1 MAALAFCVGRFFP
14 YCSTAVQLLLLL
26 ILGGL
31 VGLGVVIMTRYWKRI
46 KRVNEAS
53 RLARAFLSVASEV
66 DEILIVDETM
76 NLVCAKPWACKQG
89 AQNAQSEGSV
99 FSFDAIIR
107 DSFVDQNGMID
118 ACQKAL
124 QQGLYFEDV
133 FEALKKNALD
143 ADCFVR
149 IRVMPLFTTSSSHPS
164 YRVITFSDV
173 TLYQSRALLFGAEAS
188 RVPSSSNSS
197 RPKEAA
203 VAGASSLI
211 ALLEHSFDRAS
222 FGIAMMNGQGVLTSV
237 NVTLSNWLGAAS
249 KRALVGRSFLG
260 LTEGNLTLK
269 DLLKGADDPT
279 QGLPLRLRL
288 NRLDPAFD
296 VFAFLTA
303 IDEDRSVLTFFK
315 QPSER
320 GKDFLDTLPFPSLL
334 TDAKGIPQVLN
345 MRLIALLQKRKVPVP
360 KAEQPLTELL
370 DETSQAT
377 WNGLFRSA
385 TSSIAAPSMP
395 SSKFFEL
402 RFANADLSVMGAL
415 KRLDRDQ
422 FLVQL
427 VDSSEQKKLEQQ
439 FFQAQKNQAIGQLAG
454 GIAHDFNNLLTAI
467 IGFCDLL
474 LQRVMPND
482 PSFSDIMHIKQ
493 NANRASNLVK
503 QLLAFSRRQTL
514 QPRRIDVTDTLA
526 DLSVL
531 LRRLLGAPVTL
542 RLVRNRETW
551 PIKVDVSQFEQVIIN
566 LAVNARDAM
575 EKGGELTIETSNVTN
590 SVPRNVGS
598 DILCVGDYVLISVQD
613 TGVGIPEDVLKVI
626 FEPFFSTKPQGKGT
640 GLGLA
645 TVYGIV
651 HQTGG
656 AIAVESKVG
665 RGTTFKIFLPRC
677 HDKEEPPAAP
687 RLPVQDMTGNETILL
702 VEDESTVR
710 LFAARAL
717 RDKGYRV
724 LEAANGKAALG
735 LVTDGA
741 RPDIVLTD
749 VSMPEMSGPILA
761 DKIREILP
769 EVPVVFMSGYAAE
782 TFRKDLSENQSMH
795 FLSKPFTLRDLAT
808 MVREIL
814 EERKS
819 K

>member
-1 MAALAFCVGRFFP
+1 MLRHWGR
-14 YCSTAVQLLLLL
+14 
-26 ILGGL
+26 IL
-31 VGLGVVIMTRYWKRI
+31 
-46 KRVNEAS
+46 RVNEAS
-53 RLARAFLSVASEV
+53 RLARAFLSMASEV
-66 DEILIVDETM
+66 DEVLIVDEMM
-76 NLVCAKPWACKQG
+76 NIICSKPWVRKQNSSG
-89 AQNAQSEGSV
+89 PQSEERSV

-107 DSFVDQNGMID
+107 ASFSDPNGELNT
-118 ACQKAL
+118 CQKAL
-124 QQGLYFEDV
+124 EQGLYFENV
-133 FEALKKNALD
+133 FEALKKNAWD

-149 IRVMPLFTTSSSHPS
+149 IRIVPLFVTSSARPS
-164 YRVITFSDV
+164 YRVIILSDV
-173 TLYQSRALLFGAEAS
+173 TLYQTRALQAGAESVQADVS
-188 RVPSSSNSS
+188 QATIVSEKREQTETPF
-197 RPKEAA
+197 
-203 VAGASSLI
+203 VAF
-211 ALLEHSFDRAS
+211 LERSFDRVP
-222 FGIAMMNGQGVLTSV
+222 FGLALINGHGILTNV
-237 NVTLSNWLGAAS
+237 NTALSNWLGAAS
-249 KRALVGRSFLG
+249 KKALMGRSFFSLSEE
-260 LTEGNLTLK
+260 TLTLK
-269 DLLKGADDPT
+269 DVLGDPDHPV
-279 QGLPLRLRL
+279 QDFPLRLRL
-288 NRLDPAFD
+288 NRLDPAID
-296 VFAFLTA
+296 VLLFATMM
-303 IDEDRSVLTFFK
+303 DEDHFVLTLFK
-315 QPSER
+315 RPCER
-320 GKDFLDTLPFPSLL
+320 GKEFLDTLPFPSLL
-334 TDAKGIPQVLN
+334 VDGRGVPQVVN
-345 MRLIALLQKRKVPVP
+345 MRLTALFQKKKVSTLKPGQV
-360 KAEQPLTELL
+360 LTELL

-377 WNGLFRSA
+377 WTGLFRPANARDRSLP
-385 TSSIAAPSMP
+385 TIPST
-395 SSKFFEL
+395 KFFEL
-402 RFANADLSVMGAL
+402 RFVNTDLSVMGAL
-415 KRLDRDQ
+415 KRLDRNQ
-422 FLVQL
+422 FLVQWI
-427 VDSSEQKKLEQQ
+427 DSSEQKKLEQQ

-575 EKGGELTIETSNVTN
+575 ETGGELTIETSNVTN

-598 DILCVGDYVLISVQD
+598 DILNVGDYVLISIRD

-626 FEPFFSTKPQGKGT
+626 FEPYFSTKPQGKGT

-656 AIAVESKVG
+656 AIAVESKIG
-665 RGTTFKIFLPRC
+665 HGTTFKIFLPRC
-677 HDKEEPPAAP
+677 HDKAEIPTISHAP
-687 RLPVQDMTGNETILL
+687 IQDMTGNETILL
-702 VEDESTVR
+702 VEDEATVR

-724 LEAANGKAALG
+724 IEAGNGKVALN
-735 LVTDGA
+735 LLKEGA
-741 RPDIVLTD
+741 RPDLVLTD
-749 VSMPEMSGPILA
+749 VSMPEMSGPTLA
-761 DKIREILP
+761 EKIRATLP

-782 TFRKDLSENQSMH
+782 TFRKDLSENQSIH

-808 MVREIL
+808 TVREIL
-814 EERKS
+814 EKRRK
-819 K
+819 KD